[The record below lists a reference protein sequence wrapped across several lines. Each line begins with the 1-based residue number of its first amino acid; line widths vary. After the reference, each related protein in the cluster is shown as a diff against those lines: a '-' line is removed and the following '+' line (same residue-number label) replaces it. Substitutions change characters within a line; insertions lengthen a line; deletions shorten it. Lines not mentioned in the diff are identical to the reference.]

1 MKRML
6 SKRTVGLLLAVAFI
20 LNIQNSVAQSGASA
34 VLDTA
39 KLEAQLEYIYDNTG
53 IYNDYRAIREDI
65 FIKLKGNVNDTVSAA
80 RLEIESLSS
89 SLSEKEFQIESL
101 NTDLAR
107 TRNEKEEA
115 IRNRDSLSF
124 LGIQMNKT
132 LYNSIVWIII
142 LGLASL
148 AAIMFLLFRRS
159 NLVTNEVKQEL
170 ESTQNEFD
178 DYRKG
183 AREKY
188 EKLVVSHHNEIM
200 KLKGS

>member
-20 LNIQNSVAQSGASA
+20 LNMQNSVAQSGASA

-89 SLSEKEFQIESL
+89 SLSEKEFQ
-101 NTDLAR
+101 T
-107 TRNEKEEA
+107 
-115 IRNRDSLSF
+115 
-124 LGIQMNKT
+124 
-132 LYNSIVWIII
+132 
-142 LGLASL
+142 ASCKI
-148 AAIMFLLFRRS
+148 A
-159 NLVTNEVKQEL
+159 
-170 ESTQNEFD
+170 
-178 DYRKG
+178 
-183 AREKY
+183 
-188 EKLVVSHHNEIM
+188 
-200 KLKGS
+200 

>member
-1 MKRML
+1 ML
-6 SKRTVGLLLAVAFI
+6 SKRTVGLLLAVVFI
-20 LNIQNSVAQSGASA
+20 LNLQNAGAQSGASA

-39 KLEAQLEYIYDNTG
+39 LLEAQMEYIYDNTG

-65 FIKLKGNVNDTVSAA
+65 FLKLKRNVNDTVSAA
-80 RLEIESLSS
+80 RLEIASLNSK
-89 SLSEKEFQIESL
+89 LSEREFQIESL

-142 LGLASL
+142 LGLAAL
-148 AAIMFLLFRRS
+148 AAIMVLLFKRS
-159 NLVTNEVKQEL
+159 NQVTNEVREEL
-170 ESTQNEFD
+170 QSTQNEFD
-178 DYRKG
+178 DYRKS

-188 EKLVVSHHNEIM
+188 EKLVVTHHNEIM